1 VLPANGAIRFEL
13 SATGMDRNQRG
24 WTEGHKEKDEVEKI
38 KHQVKETNSL
48 KRLLRGTRDGSPQLK
63 QGSKLPWKSLG
74 SQRNPNF
81 EHRACRA
88 SISQHGM
95 PILAGLNQRESTLLM
110 HYLDYVF
117 PLQFH
122 FYKPLPTN

>member
-1 VLPANGAIRFEL
+1 MLPANGAIRFEL

-81 EHRACRA
+81 EHRALQ
-88 SISQHGM
+88 SI
-95 PILAGLNQRESTLLM
+95 
-110 HYLDYVF
+110 
-117 PLQFH
+117 H
-122 FYKPLPTN
+122 FTTRNANFSRS